1 MLIKLTNL
9 NNEIILINPNF
20 LLTVEPN
27 ETGSYFQ
34 MRSGQSTL
42 SGDVKETPD
51 EILKLIQEAE
61 NETNANK

>member
-1 MLIKLTNL
+1 MFIKLTNL
-9 NNEIILINPNF
+9 NNEITLINPNF

-34 MRSGQSTL
+34 MHTGRSLLQGN
-42 SGDVKETPD
+42 VKETPE
-51 EILKLIQEAE
+51 EILKRIQEAQ